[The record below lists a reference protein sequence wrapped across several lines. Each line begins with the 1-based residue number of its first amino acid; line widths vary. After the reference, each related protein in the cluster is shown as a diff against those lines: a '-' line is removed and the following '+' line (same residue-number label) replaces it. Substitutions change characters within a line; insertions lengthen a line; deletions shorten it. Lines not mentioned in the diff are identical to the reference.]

1 MALEAYN
8 KATNEG
14 KTYVRRVPIMLV
26 GQDGS
31 GKTSLKKSLKGECFK
46 PDEDSTVGIEV
57 DPSHIKVSSEVW
69 KMWEKGEETNSE
81 AAISYEYH
89 VARLAV
95 EKMMVSSD
103 EPTASTPVEFFS
115 VDDMQSSEISRDQV
129 SFQSPKEPESHV
141 SKTIPDVSGYKS
153 NPVATNTMPEDV
165 AILIETLKNVDNVED
180 EEDVYSVF
188 WDFAGQFVYYATHPL
203 FLTVKAIYLLVFDI
217 SQDPHERAKCIVK
230 EGMYSRVE
238 DSFSMKTNLDYLD
251 FWMSSIVSLA
261 PQDETNQER
270 PETEALPEKLP
281 PVFLVCTHADTP
293 HGGGDPYTLAR
304 NVFRYLQNKPYA
316 NHLFEEAFVV
326 NNRKSGS
333 GNECS
338 EVVRLRDDIRAV
350 AKELPLMKE
359 AIPIKWLKYQKA
371 LQALKENGHNRIT
384 LESAKQIA
392 SEVCN
397 IIEDD
402 QFQTLL
408 NFLHDQRILIHFDDT
423 PELNKLVVLDPQWLV
438 DVFRRVITIKPY
450 DRKEKAFK
458 ELWCKLEKEGVLE
471 EELLEHAWNSLYD
484 DKETIKGLIAI
495 MEKFSLLCLWP
506 SSDASCRKQYLVPSM
521 LMSIPPDDVI
531 KLVTSAQIPSLYI
544 TFESRRVPPGLF
556 PRLVLQFFEWGKGE
570 LWDKINP
577 QLYLNFARFY
587 TTADK
592 NCSVVLLCH
601 SSTIEIVVHRGNRG
615 AESAQ
620 MFQSKLQLSA
630 KSDHTTFDETCAR
643 DVCRQ
648 LGLMLESMRKEFCWL
663 NRMKYQLSVM
673 CPVCC
678 QGGAVNY
685 CRTHHTRGCKQEEC
699 QHFWTVSELCNAK
712 EDIFCTEFAAAQNT
726 RIDAHQFAP
735 WFVSLDQVIHF
746 QRILPFI
753 FCVY

>member
-1 MALEAYN
+1 
-8 KATNEG
+8 
-14 KTYVRRVPIMLV
+14 MLV
-26 GQDGS
+26 GQDRS
-31 GKTSLKKSLKGECFK
+31 GKTSLKKSLKGERFE
-46 PDEDSTVGIEV
+46 PDEDSTVGIKV

-89 VARLAV
+89 VARRAV
-95 EKMMVSSD
+95 ENLMVSSD
-103 EPTASTPVEFFS
+103 EPTASTPDEFFS

-165 AILIETLKNVDNVED
+165 AVLIETLLKNVDNVED

-188 WDFAGQFVYYATHPL
+188 WDFAGQFVYYATHSL

-217 SQDPHERAKCIVK
+217 SQDPQERAKCIVK

-238 DSFSMKTNLDYLD
+238 DSSSLKTNLDYLD
-251 FWMSSIVSLA
+251 FWMTSIVSLST
-261 PQDETNQER
+261 QDETNQECL
-270 PETEALPEKLP
+270 ETEALPEKLP

-293 HGGGDPYTLAR
+293 YGGGDPYTLAR

-316 NHLFEEAFVV
+316 NHLFEEVFVV

-333 GNECS
+333 RNECS
-338 EVVRLRDDIRAV
+338 EVVRLRDDILAV

-371 LQALKENGHNRIT
+371 LQALKENKHNRIT

-397 IIEDD
+397 IVEDD

-438 DVFRRVITIKPY
+438 DIFSSVITIKPY
-450 DRKEKAFK
+450 GRKEKAFK
-458 ELWCKLEKEGVLE
+458 KLWCKLEEEGILE
-471 EELLEHAWNSLYD
+471 EELLEHTWNSLSN
-484 DKETIKGLIAI
+484 DKETIKALIAI
-495 MEKFSLLCLWP
+495 MEKFSLLCPWP
-506 SSDASCRKQYLVPSM
+506 SSDASCSKQYLVPSM

-531 KLVTSAQIPSLYI
+531 NLVKSAQTPSLFI
-544 TFESRRVPPGLF
+544 TFESGRVPPGLF
-556 PRLVLQFFEWGKGE
+556 PRLVLQFFEWGKEE
-570 LWDKINP
+570 LWSKVNP
-577 QLYLNFARFY
+577 QLYLDFARFY
-587 TTADK
+587 TTGDE

-615 AESAQ
+615 AELAQ

-663 NRMKYQLSVM
+663 SNMKYQLSVM

-685 CRTHHTRGCKQEEC
+685 CRTHRTRGCKQEEC
-699 QHFWTVSELCNAK
+699 QHFKTVSELCNAK
-712 EDIFCTEFAAAQNT
+712 EDIFCKKYAAAQNT
-726 RIDAHQFAP
+726 RIDVQQFAP
-735 WFVSLDQVIHF
+735 WFVSFDQVIHF
-746 QRILPFI
+746 QLISPFI
-753 FCVY
+753 FRVY